1 MFRRILTVVVIIL
14 ILLILPAT
22 LVTALRDTGTRGT
35 APVGGFFVRESAA
48 IRNFFDNIS
57 QIGSL
62 RDDKQKLQTQ
72 VLELQQQ
79 LATQEN
85 VQRENDALRKELG
98 VTGVTRTSK
107 KVFAH
112 VIIQGSDPLDYT
124 FTVNVGSADGV
135 KEGQP
140 AVSLGFLVGEVVTV
154 REHSSI
160 IRSITSRKSGVQAWV
175 AETREK
181 GYLIGDGN
189 VVLLSQITQ
198 GVPVKANSVVETSGL
213 GGSLP
218 QGILIGQVGSLE
230 SAPSQL
236 TQTFRITLPYDPKT
250 LESLFILL
258 VDTGL

>member
-1 MFRRILTVVVIIL
+1 MFRRILIAVALILVLIIL
-14 ILLILPAT
+14 PT
-22 LVTALRDTGTRGT
+22 SLVTPLRDRGARTT

-48 IRNFFDNIS
+48 IRNFFHTIT

-72 VLELQQQ
+72 VLTLQQQ
-79 LATQEN
+79 LAAQEN
-85 VQRENDALRKELG
+85 LQRENDTLRKELG
-98 VTGVTRTSK
+98 VTGVSRSSK
-107 KVFAH
+107 KVFAR
-112 VIIQGSDPLDYT
+112 VILQGSDPLDYT

-140 AVSLGFLVGEVVTV
+140 AVSQGFLIGRVMTV

-160 IRSITSRKSGVQAWV
+160 VRSITSRKSGIQAWL

-181 GYLIGDGN
+181 GYLVADGN

-198 GVPVKANSVVETSGL
+198 GVTVKPDSVIETSGL
-213 GGSLP
+213 GGSIP
-218 QGILIGQVGSLE
+218 QGILIGQVGALE

-236 TQTFRITLPYDPKT
+236 TQTFRVTLPYDPKS

-258 VDTGL
+258 VDTGS